1 MKYVKLVIAIKDE
14 YQESIIAE
22 LSEMEFDGFQQLED
36 EVVTYIPKER
46 FHIGNRERIERLLA
60 GFQGEG
66 YIRSEEVVVEQNWN
80 AEWEKTIQPQSIG
93 QFFVKP
99 TWATKKAEEG
109 QTTLE
114 IDPKMAF
121 GTGYHETTQLMLRQL
136 PKIIEKGQTVLD
148 AGTGTGILAIAA
160 AKLGAS
166 HVLGFDIDE
175 WSVTNARENIY
186 LNGVAEQISVEQGTH
201 VEVEVDKKYD
211 VILANIHQQVIADM
225 IPFFSQSLKED
236 GQLLLSGL
244 LENDENIMREILHK
258 NEIDHHQTFQL
269 NEWICI
275 WAEK

>member
-1 MKYVKLVIAIKDE
+1 
-14 YQESIIAE
+14 
-22 LSEMEFDGFQQLED
+22 MEFDGFQQLEN
-36 EVVTYIPKER
+36 ELITYISQER
-46 FHIGNRERIERLLA
+46 FHIGDRERIERLLA
-60 GFQGEG
+60 GFAGDG
-66 YIRSEEVVVEQNWN
+66 YIRSEEVVAEQNWN
-80 AEWEKTIQPQSIG
+80 AEREKTIQPQSIG
-93 QFFVKP
+93 PFFVKP

-109 QTTLE
+109 QITLE

-166 HVLGFDIDE
+166 QVLGFDIDE

-186 LNGVAEQISVEQGTH
+186 LNDVAEQIRIEQGTH
-201 VEVEVDKKYD
+201 VEAVDNEKFD

-225 IPFFSQSLKED
+225 IPFFSQSLKEN

-244 LENDENIMREILHK
+244 LERDENKTREILRK
-258 NEIDHHQTFQL
+258 NEIDHHQTLQL
-269 NEWICI
+269 NEWIRI